1 MLVFHRP
8 RSDIAGIH
16 APGRISEHRTRD
28 HSHHRLRSTADPGL
42 LGNDPQRIHSD
53 PRVGDLEA
61 AKDGVNSNRITGVSF
76 ALAARTLRMLRYQRY
91 RCNSVSRV
99 LGANFIKSARRIQ
112 RQQACL
118 VNLTE

>member
-42 LGNDPQRIHSD
+42 LGNDPQRN
-53 PRVGDLEA
+53 LEA
-61 AKDGVNSNRITGVSF
+61 PKDGVNSNRITGVSF

-91 RCNSVSRV
+91 RCNSVSRI